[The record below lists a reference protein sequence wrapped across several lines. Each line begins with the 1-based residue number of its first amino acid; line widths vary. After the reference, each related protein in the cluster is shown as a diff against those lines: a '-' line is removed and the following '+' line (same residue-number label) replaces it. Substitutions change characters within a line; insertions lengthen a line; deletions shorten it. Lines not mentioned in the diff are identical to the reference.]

1 MITDDLQDQA
11 ALYVLRSLSAD
22 ETAAFEDSLRNDLE
36 LRALVCD
43 LREAAGDLGRSVP
56 AKRPPAELKQ
66 RVLREIA
73 LEKQA
78 RSPRST
84 TPAVNWLPW
93 AIAAAFIALCAIL
106 VVDRTRLQRDLAAE
120 RTSDSFSQSM
130 LVTLASPN
138 GEHPDAKVTVA
149 WQPDRQSG
157 IITIAN
163 MPPPGPGRD
172 YQLWAID
179 ANHKDP
185 ISAGIIHI
193 DPNGVARIRF
203 KPDQA
208 VAQIKA
214 FAISIEREG
223 GATKPEGPIVMIG
236 NA

>member
-1 MITDDLQDQA
+1 MITEDLQDQA
-11 ALYVLRSLSAD
+11 ALYVLGSLNAD
-22 ETAAFEDSLRNDLE
+22 ETVAFENALGNDAE
-36 LRALVCD
+36 LRTFVRD
-43 LREAAGDLGRSVP
+43 LREAAADVGRSVS
-56 AKRPPAELKQ
+56 AKQPPAELKR

-84 TPAVNWLPW
+84 TADWLPW
-93 AIAAAFIALCAIL
+93 AIAAALIAFCAIL
-106 VVDRTRLQRDLAAE
+106 VVDRVRLQRELAVA
-120 RTSDSFSQSM
+120 RTTDPLSHAM

-163 MPPPGPGRD
+163 MPPPGSGRD

-185 ISAGIIHI
+185 ISAGIIHVN
-193 DPNGVARIRF
+193 PNGVARIQF

-214 FAISIEREG
+214 FAISVERAG
-223 GATKPEGPIVMIG
+223 GATKPEGPIVMVG

>member
-1 MITDDLQDQA
+1 MITDDIQDQA
-11 ALYVLRSLSAD
+11 ALYVLGSLSAD
-22 ETAAFEDSLRNDLE
+22 ETAAFEDSLRNDAE
-36 LRALVCD
+36 LRALVHD

-56 AKRPPAELKQ
+56 AKQPPAELKR
-66 RVLREIA
+66 RVLSEIA

-84 TPAVNWLPW
+84 TATANWLPW

-106 VVDRTRLQRDLAAE
+106 VVDRTRLERELAAA
-120 RTSDSFSQSM
+120 RTTDSNAM

-149 WQPDRQSG
+149 WQPDSQTG
-157 IITIAN
+157 LITIAK

-185 ISAGIIHI
+185 ISAGIIHV
-193 DPNGVARIRF
+193 DSNGVARIRF

>member
-11 ALYVLRSLSAD
+11 ALYVLGSLSSD
-22 ETAAFEDSLRNDLE
+22 ETAAFEDSLRNDAE
-36 LRALVCD
+36 LRALVYD

-56 AKRPPAELKQ
+56 AKRPPAELKR
-66 RVLREIA
+66 RVLREIV

-84 TPAVNWLPW
+84 TAAANWLPW

-106 VVDRTRLQRDLAAE
+106 VVDRTRLQRELAAA
-120 RTSDSFSQSM
+120 RTTDSNAM

-193 DPNGVARIRF
+193 DSNGVARIRF

-223 GATKPEGPIVMIG
+223 GAAKPEGPIVMIG